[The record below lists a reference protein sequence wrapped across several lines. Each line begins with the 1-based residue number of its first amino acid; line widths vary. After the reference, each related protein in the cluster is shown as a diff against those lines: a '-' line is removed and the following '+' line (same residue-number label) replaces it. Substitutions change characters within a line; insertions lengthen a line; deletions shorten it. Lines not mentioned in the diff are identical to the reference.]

1 MITDFNLDACRDSA
15 VIYSSVLEQVKM
27 VYDSDPTLAGELAI
41 AAIQTVIC
49 GESKSDNGMVN
60 AMLTPLKQAS
70 DKNFQRY
77 KRTCESKR
85 AAKIKDLRLDEIA
98 ELKNEGKTT
107 REIEEELGIP
117 KSTVS
122 YRIGIIEADYP
133 ELCPTCPTCPTYE
146 YEYEYDN
153 ENEYENDIETENVIE
168 SETDIENVNETYN
181 ENVVAF
187 SDKPKT
193 GVAFGN
199 APRVS
204 NDYIY

>member
-70 DKNFQRY
+70 DKNYQRY
-77 KRTCESKR
+77 KKSCESKR
-85 AAKIKDLRLDEIA
+85 ASKIRDLRLDEIA

-146 YEYEYDN
+146 YEYEYEYEYDYEYDN
-153 ENEYENDIETENVIE
+153 ENDIETENVIE
-168 SETDIENVNETYN
+168 SENEIENEN

-204 NDYIY
+204 KNYIY

>member
-1 MITDFNLDACRDSA
+1 MITDFNLDVSRDSA

-49 GESKSDNGMVN
+49 GESKSDNGLIN
-60 AMLTPLKQAS
+60 AMLTPLKQSS
-70 DKNFQRY
+70 DKNYQRY
-77 KRTCESKR
+77 KKTCESKR

-146 YEYEYDN
+146 YEYDYEYDN
-153 ENEYENDIETENVIE
+153 ENDIETENVIE
-168 SETDIENVNETYN
+168 SENEIENEN

>member
-1 MITDFNLDACRDSA
+1 MITNFNLDACRDSA

-49 GESKSDNGMVN
+49 GGSKSDNGMVN

-70 DKNFQRY
+70 DKNYQRY
-77 KRTCESKR
+77 KKTCESKR

-117 KSTVS
+117 RSTVA
-122 YRIGIIEADYP
+122 YRIRIIEADYP

-168 SETDIENVNETYN
+168 SETEIENVNETYN

-204 NDYIY
+204 KNYIY

>member
-1 MITDFNLDACRDSA
+1 MITDFNLEACRDSA

-70 DKNFQRY
+70 DKNYQRY
-77 KRTCESKR
+77 KKTCESKR

-146 YEYEYDN
+146 YDYEYDN

-168 SETDIENVNETYN
+168 SENEIENEN

-193 GVAFGN
+193 GFASQTQ
-199 APRVS
+199 PRVYE
-204 NDYIY
+204 NYVY

>member
-1 MITDFNLDACRDSA
+1 MITDFNLEACRDSA

-70 DKNFQRY
+70 DKNYQRY
-77 KRTCESKR
+77 KKTCDSKR

-117 KSTVS
+117 KSTVA

-146 YEYEYDN
+146 YEYDYEYDN
-153 ENEYENDIETENVIE
+153 ENDIETENVIE
-168 SETDIENVNETYN
+168 SENEIENEN

-204 NDYIY
+204 KNYIY

>member
-146 YEYEYDN
+146 YEYEYEYDN

-168 SETDIENVNETYN
+168 SETEIENEK

-204 NDYIY
+204 KNYVY

>member
-1 MITDFNLDACRDSA
+1 MITEFNLDACRDSA

-49 GESKSDNGMVN
+49 GESKSDNGLVN

-70 DKNFQRY
+70 DKNYQRY
-77 KRTCESKR
+77 KKTCDSKR
-85 AAKIKDLRLDEIA
+85 AARIKDLRLDEIA

-146 YEYEYDN
+146 YEYDYEYNN
-153 ENEYENDIETENVIE
+153 ENEYENGIETENVIE
-168 SETDIENVNETYN
+168 SENEIENEN

>member
-1 MITDFNLDACRDSA
+1 MITDFNLDVSRDSA

-27 VYDSDPTLAGELAI
+27 VYDSDPALAGELAI

-70 DKNFQRY
+70 DKNYQRY
-77 KRTCESKR
+77 KKSCESKR
-85 AAKIKDLRLDEIA
+85 AAKIRDLRLDEIA

-117 KSTVS
+117 KSTVA

-146 YEYEYDN
+146 YEYDYEYDN
-153 ENEYENDIETENVIE
+153 ENDIENDIETENVIE
-168 SETDIENVNETYN
+168 TENEI

-204 NDYIY
+204 SNYVY

>member
-70 DKNFQRY
+70 DKNYQRY
-77 KRTCESKR
+77 KKTCESKR

-146 YEYEYDN
+146 YEYDYEYDN

-168 SETDIENVNETYN
+168 SENEIENEN

-199 APRVS
+199 APRVTS
-204 NDYIY
+204 NYIY

>member
-70 DKNFQRY
+70 DKNYQRY
-77 KRTCESKR
+77 KKTCESKR

-146 YEYEYDN
+146 YDYEYDN

-168 SETDIENVNETYN
+168 SENEIENEN

-199 APRVS
+199 APRITS
-204 NDYIY
+204 NYIY

>member
-1 MITDFNLDACRDSA
+1 MITDFNLDTCRDSA

-153 ENEYENDIETENVIE
+153 EYENDIETDIENDI
-168 SETDIENVNETYN
+168 DIENVNETYN

-199 APRVS
+199 APRATS
-204 NDYIY
+204 NFVY

>member
-27 VYDSDPTLAGELAI
+27 VYDSDPALAGELAI

-153 ENEYENDIETENVIE
+153 EYENDIETDIENDI
-168 SETDIENVNETYN
+168 DIENVNETYN
-181 ENVVAF
+181 ENDVAF

-199 APRVS
+199 APRVTG
-204 NDYIY
+204 NYIY

>member
-1 MITDFNLDACRDSA
+1 MITDFKLDVSRDSA

-27 VYDSDPTLAGELAI
+27 VYDSDPALAGELAI

-49 GESKSDNGMVN
+49 GESKSDNGLVN
-60 AMLTPLKQAS
+60 AMLTPLKQSS
-70 DKNFQRY
+70 DKNYQRY
-77 KRTCESKR
+77 KKSCESKR
-85 AAKIKDLRLDEIA
+85 ASKIRDLRLDEIA

-117 KSTVS
+117 KSTVA

-146 YEYEYDN
+146 YENEYEYDYDI
-153 ENEYENDIETENVIE
+153 ENEIENGIETESVNETDTETENV
-168 SETDIENVNETYN
+168 N
-181 ENVVAF
+181 ENVIAF

-204 NDYIY
+204 SNYVY

>member
-1 MITDFNLDACRDSA
+1 MITDFNLEACRDSA

-70 DKNFQRY
+70 DKNYQRY
-77 KRTCESKR
+77 KKTCDSKR
-85 AAKIKDLRLDEIA
+85 AAKIKNLRLDEIA
-98 ELKNEGKTT
+98 ELKNVGKTT

-146 YEYEYDN
+146 YDYEYDN
-153 ENEYENDIETENVIE
+153 ENEYENDNDIETENVIE
-168 SETDIENVNETYN
+168 NEIEKDN

-204 NDYIY
+204 KNYVY

>member
-1 MITDFNLDACRDSA
+1 MITDFNLEACRDSA

-70 DKNFQRY
+70 DKNYQRY
-77 KRTCESKR
+77 KKTCNSKR

-153 ENEYENDIETENVIE
+153 EYENDIETDIENDI
-168 SETDIENVNETYN
+168 DIENVNETYN

-199 APRVS
+199 APRVTG
-204 NDYIY
+204 NYIY

>member
-1 MITDFNLDACRDSA
+1 MITDFNLEACRDSA

-146 YEYEYDN
+146 YDYDYEYDN
-153 ENEYENDIETENVIE
+153 ENDIETENVIE
-168 SETDIENVNETYN
+168 SENEIENEN

-204 NDYIY
+204 KNYIY